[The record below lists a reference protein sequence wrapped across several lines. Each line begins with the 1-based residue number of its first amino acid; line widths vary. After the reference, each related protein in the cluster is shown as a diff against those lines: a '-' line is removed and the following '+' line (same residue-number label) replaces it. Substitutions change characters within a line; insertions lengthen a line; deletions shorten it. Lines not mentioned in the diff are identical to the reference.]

1 MKINNKIQI
10 INNNNNNDNDITNSS
25 KRNLLKNKYSNSLK
39 ENTLNKLN
47 LEQVGVKTVKKSV
60 NIDDNHLKL
69 NKNEENNSNFR
80 KSSQINRNSSIFRSM
95 KNKRKSEMIKFNLIH
110 PLSYIESIKNIEDK
124 NTIYGK
130 IRIKV
135 LVYDVIIT
143 LFSLCSVILMSFDNN
158 IYINN
163 SRNYIKD
170 LCTETQFYINN
181 NCYTLFKQ
189 LNKRKI
195 TKIENS
201 LRILNLF
208 CCIICCLFVNLKF
221 RVYIL
226 NLRLEQKISKFGGIK
241 EAGYLKFFII
251 ENLINI
257 IFYPPGLNNI
267 IYGKKNKTVYV
278 YSFNSLFLFFSYF
291 KLYNLLIVLMHLSR
305 FNTKISQTICKSHKV
320 KPGLYFVIKSEINRK
335 TKLSIII
342 LLMIFCFCFSF
353 ISRGFENMALDIE
366 KGLEGKK
373 GTNDLQN
380 LMNNVWMILT
390 TINKIGYGD
399 EYPRTNLGRL
409 FIFIIYLIGIFC
421 LSLTIASMTSS
432 LDFTSD
438 ERRAYLKL
446 KKIFNP
452 ENGEHKAANVIKTIL
467 LMNKNIKNRNNV
479 LMDKID
485 NLKEKIILY
494 LKIRGE
500 TIVFKDELH
509 VARTYS
515 MPITDLIKSLEMK
528 LYKSVVNFTKQL
540 ENINLVEND
549 LNELQQNQKD
559 IQLKLKN
566 IQFIQEKISDSIVEK
581 HNQNI
586 IDFNQKKNSINK
598 LQFPKFNKSNVVQF
612 KNPNKNQKKNKKYSK
627 LSFSNVC
634 LNFNIHNNLLELKNE
649 KNNKKNFNSNIN
661 AYTPKNENQEIE
673 NFEDI
678 FKKKKKVNKK
688 LSVIMPVS
696 EFNKR
701 KRSFS
706 ECVDYKK
713 FNLSVIPKKINKKKM
728 KQMKKNLLESLND
741 LNNSNSLDFSMIN
754 KKIKKNNIPTLIS
767 TKNTAK

>member
-1 MKINNKIQI
+1 MKINEKNL
-10 INNNNNNDNDITNSS
+10 INNITNNNENDLSNST
-25 KRNLLKNKYSNSLK
+25 KRNLIKQKYSNSLK
-39 ENTLNKLN
+39 ENTLNKFN
-47 LEQVGVKTVKKSV
+47 LEQISEKTVKKSINFDENYV
-60 NIDDNHLKL
+60 NI
-69 NKNEENNSNFR
+69 NKNKDEDSSNLR
-80 KSSQINRNSSIFRSM
+80 KSSQINRNSSIFRSI
-95 KNKRKSEMIKFNLIH
+95 KNKRKSEIMKFNIVH

-130 IRIKV
+130 FRIKI
-135 LVYDVIIT
+135 LIYDIIIT
-143 LFSLCSVILMSFDNN
+143 LFSLCSVILICVDNN

-163 SRNYIKD
+163 SRNYIKN
-170 LCTETQFYINN
+170 LCEEKKLYINN
-181 NCYTLFKQ
+181 ECYLLFKH

-201 LRILNLF
+201 LRVLNLI

-221 RVYIL
+221 RIFIL
-226 NLRLEQKISKFGGIK
+226 NLRLEQKISKFGGLK
-241 EAGYLKFFII
+241 EAGYIYFYIL

-257 IFYPPGLNNI
+257 IFYPPRLNNI
-267 IYGKKNKTVYV
+267 IYGKKLKTVYV
-278 YSFNSLFLFFSYF
+278 YSLNSIFLSFSYF
-291 KLYNLLIVLMHLSR
+291 KLYNLLILLMHLSR

-335 TKLSIII
+335 TKLSIIF
-342 LLMIFCFCFSF
+342 LLIIFCFCFSF
-353 ISRGFENMALDIE
+353 ISRGFENMAIDIE

-380 LMNNVWMILT
+380 LINNVWMILT

-399 EYPRTNLGRL
+399 EYPRTDLGRF
-409 FIFIIYLIGIFC
+409 FIFIIYIIGIFC
-421 LSLTIASMTSS
+421 LSLTTASMTSS
-432 LDFTSD
+432 IDFTSD

-452 ENGEHKAANVIKTIL
+452 ENGEHKAANVIKTII

-540 ENINLVEND
+540 EKINLVEND

-559 IQLKLKN
+559 IQIKLRN
-566 IQFIQEKISDSIVEK
+566 IQLMQEKISDSIVEK

-586 IDFNQKKNSINK
+586 IDFNKKKNTKNNKIQFSKINK
-598 LQFPKFNKSNVVQF
+598 TSVIQYKNSNI
-612 KNPNKNQKKNKKYSK
+612 KNQKKNKKLSRI
-627 LSFSNVC
+627 SFSNVC
-634 LNFNIHNNLLELKNE
+634 GNFNIHNNLLEFKND
-649 KNNKKNFNSNIN
+649 KNKKKFFNSNIN
-661 AYTPKNENQEIE
+661 GYTPKNEIKEINNEIDYIE
-673 NFEDI
+673 NVA
-678 FKKKKKVNKK
+678 KKKKKISKR
-688 LSVIMPVS
+688 LSIIMPVN
-696 EFNKR
+696 ELNKR

-713 FNLSVIPKKINKKKM
+713 FNLSLIPKKLSKKKK
-728 KQMKKNLLESLND
+728 KQMKKNLLDSLND
-741 LNNSNSLDFSMIN
+741 INSLDLSIIN
-754 KKIKKNNIPTLIS
+754 KKH
-767 TKNTAK
+767 

>member
-1 MKINNKIQI
+1 MKIKEKNL
-10 INNNNNNDNDITNSS
+10 INNITNNNENDLSNST
-25 KRNLLKNKYSNSLK
+25 KRNLIKQKYSNSLK
-39 ENTLNKLN
+39 ENTLNKFN
-47 LEQVGVKTVKKSV
+47 LDQIGEKTVKKSINFDENYV
-60 NIDDNHLKL
+60 LI
-69 NKNEENNSNFR
+69 NKNKDEDSSIR
-80 KSSQINRNSSIFRSM
+80 KSSQINRNSSIFRSI
-95 KNKRKSEMIKFNLIH
+95 KNKRKSEIMKFNIVH

-130 IRIKV
+130 FRIKV
-135 LVYDVIIT
+135 LIYDIIIT
-143 LFSLCSVILMSFDNN
+143 LFSLCSVILICVDNN

-163 SRNYIKD
+163 SRNYVKD
-170 LCTETQFYINN
+170 LCAEKKLYTNN
-181 NCYTLFKQ
+181 KCYLLFKHI
-189 LNKRKI
+189 NKRKI

-201 LRILNLF
+201 LRVLNLI

-221 RVYIL
+221 KIFIL
-226 NLRLEQKISKFGGIK
+226 NLRLEQKISKFGGLK
-241 EAGYLKFFII
+241 EAGYIYIYVL

-257 IFYPPGLNNI
+257 IFYPPRLNNI
-267 IYGKKNKTVYV
+267 IYGKKLTTVYV
-278 YSFNSLFLFFSYF
+278 YSLNSIFLSFSYF
-291 KLYNLLIVLMHLSR
+291 KLYNLLILLMHLSR

-335 TKLSIII
+335 TKLSIIF
-342 LLMIFCFCFSF
+342 LLIIFCFCFSF
-353 ISRGFENMALDIE
+353 ISRGFENMAIDIE

-380 LMNNVWMILT
+380 LVNNVWMILT

-399 EYPRTNLGRL
+399 EYPRTDLGRF
-409 FIFIIYLIGIFC
+409 FIFFIYIIGIFC
-421 LSLTIASMTSS
+421 LSLTTASMTSS
-432 LDFTSD
+432 IDFTSD

-452 ENGEHKAANVIKTIL
+452 ENGEHKAANVIKTII

-540 ENINLVEND
+540 EKINLVEND

-559 IQLKLKN
+559 IQIKLRN
-566 IQFIQEKISDSIVEK
+566 IQLMQEKISDSIVEK

-586 IDFNQKKNSINK
+586 IDFNKKKNTKNNKIQFSKINK
-598 LQFPKFNKSNVVQF
+598 TSVIQYKNSNI
-612 KNPNKNQKKNKKYSK
+612 KNQKKNKKLSRI
-627 LSFSNVC
+627 SFSNVC
-634 LNFNIHNNLLELKNE
+634 GNFNIHNNLLEFKND
-649 KNNKKNFNSNIN
+649 KNKKKFFNSNIN
-661 AYTPKNENQEIE
+661 GFTPKNEIKEINNEIDYIE
-673 NFEDI
+673 NVA
-678 FKKKKKVNKK
+678 KKKKKISKR
-688 LSVIMPVS
+688 LSIIMPVN
-696 EFNKR
+696 ELNKR

-713 FNLSVIPKKINKKKM
+713 FNLSLIPKKLSKKKK
-728 KQMKKNLLESLND
+728 KQMKKNLLDSLND
-741 LNNSNSLDFSMIN
+741 INSLDLSIIN
-754 KKIKKNNIPTLIS
+754 KKH
-767 TKNTAK
+767 

>member
-1 MKINNKIQI
+1 MKINDKNL
-10 INNNNNNDNDITNSS
+10 INNITNNNENDLSNST
-25 KRNLLKNKYSNSLK
+25 KRNLIKQKYSNSLK
-39 ENTLNKLN
+39 ENTLNKFN
-47 LEQVGVKTVKKSV
+47 LDQIGEKTVKKSINFDENYV
-60 NIDDNHLKL
+60 KI
-69 NKNEENNSNFR
+69 NKNKDEDSSIR
-80 KSSQINRNSSIFRSM
+80 KSSQINRNSSIFRSI
-95 KNKRKSEMIKFNLIH
+95 KNKRKSEIMKFNIVH

-130 IRIKV
+130 FRIKV
-135 LVYDVIIT
+135 LIYDIIIT
-143 LFSLCSVILMSFDNN
+143 LFSLCSVILICVDNN

-170 LCTETQFYINN
+170 LCAEKNLYINN
-181 NCYTLFKQ
+181 KCYLLFKHI
-189 LNKRKI
+189 NKRKI

-201 LRILNLF
+201 LRVLNLI

-221 RVYIL
+221 KIFIL
-226 NLRLEQKISKFGGIK
+226 NLRLEQKISKFGGLK
-241 EAGYLKFFII
+241 EAGYIYIYVL

-257 IFYPPGLNNI
+257 IFYPPRLNNI
-267 IYGKKNKTVYV
+267 IYGKKLTTVYV
-278 YSFNSLFLFFSYF
+278 YSLNSIFLSFSYF
-291 KLYNLLIVLMHLSR
+291 KLYNLLILLMHLSR

-335 TKLSIII
+335 TKLSIIF
-342 LLMIFCFCFSF
+342 LLIIFCFCFSF
-353 ISRGFENMALDIE
+353 ISRGFENMAIDIE

-380 LMNNVWMILT
+380 LVNNVWMILT

-399 EYPRTNLGRL
+399 EYPRTDLGRF
-409 FIFIIYLIGIFC
+409 FIFFIYIIGIFC
-421 LSLTIASMTSS
+421 LSLTTASMTSS
-432 LDFTSD
+432 TDFTSD

-452 ENGEHKAANVIKTIL
+452 ENGEHKAANVIKTII

-540 ENINLVEND
+540 EKINLVEND

-559 IQLKLKN
+559 IQIKLRN
-566 IQFIQEKISDSIVEK
+566 IQLMQEKISDSIVEK

-586 IDFNQKKNSINK
+586 IDFNKKKNTKNNKIQFSKINK
-598 LQFPKFNKSNVVQF
+598 TSVIQYKNSNI
-612 KNPNKNQKKNKKYSK
+612 KNQKKNKKLSK
-627 LSFSNVC
+627 ISFSNVC
-634 LNFNIHNNLLELKNE
+634 GNFNIHNNLLEFKND
-649 KNNKKNFNSNIN
+649 KNKKKFFNSNIN
-661 AYTPKNENQEIE
+661 GYTPKNEIKEINNEIDYIE
-673 NFEDI
+673 NVA
-678 FKKKKKVNKK
+678 KKKKNK
-688 LSVIMPVS
+688 
-696 EFNKR
+696 
-701 KRSFS
+701 
-706 ECVDYKK
+706 
-713 FNLSVIPKKINKKKM
+713 
-728 KQMKKNLLESLND
+728 Q
-741 LNNSNSLDFSMIN
+741 
-754 KKIKKNNIPTLIS
+754 KIKYNNAS
-767 TKNTAK
+767 

>member
-1 MKINNKIQI
+1 MKIKEKNL
-10 INNNNNNDNDITNSS
+10 INNITNNNENDLSNST
-25 KRNLLKNKYSNSLK
+25 KRNLIKQKYSNSLK
-39 ENTLNKLN
+39 ENTLNKFN
-47 LEQVGVKTVKKSV
+47 LDQIGEKTVKKSINFDENYV
-60 NIDDNHLKL
+60 KI
-69 NKNEENNSNFR
+69 NKNKDEDSSIR
-80 KSSQINRNSSIFRSM
+80 KSSQINRNSSIFRSI
-95 KNKRKSEMIKFNLIH
+95 KNKRKSEIMKFNIVH

-130 IRIKV
+130 FRIKV
-135 LVYDVIIT
+135 LIYDIIIT
-143 LFSLCSVILMSFDNN
+143 LFSLCSVILICVDNN

-163 SRNYIKD
+163 SRNYVKD
-170 LCTETQFYINN
+170 LCAEKKLYTNN
-181 NCYTLFKQ
+181 KCYLLFKHI
-189 LNKRKI
+189 NKRKI

-201 LRILNLF
+201 LRVLNLI

-221 RVYIL
+221 KIFIL
-226 NLRLEQKISKFGGIK
+226 NLRLEQKISKFGGLK
-241 EAGYLKFFII
+241 EAGYIYIYIL

-257 IFYPPGLNNI
+257 IFYPPRLNNI
-267 IYGKKNKTVYV
+267 IYGKKLTTVYV
-278 YSFNSLFLFFSYF
+278 YSLNSIFLSFSYF
-291 KLYNLLIVLMHLSR
+291 KLYNLLILLMHLSR

-335 TKLSIII
+335 TKLSIIF
-342 LLMIFCFCFSF
+342 LLIIFCFCFSF
-353 ISRGFENMALDIE
+353 ISRGFENMAIDIE

-399 EYPRTNLGRL
+399 EYPRTDLGRF
-409 FIFIIYLIGIFC
+409 FIFFIYIIGIFC
-421 LSLTIASMTSS
+421 LSLTTASMTSS
-432 LDFTSD
+432 TDFTSD

-452 ENGEHKAANVIKTIL
+452 ENGEHKAANVIKTII

-540 ENINLVEND
+540 EKINLVEND

-559 IQLKLKN
+559 IQIKLRN
-566 IQFIQEKISDSIVEK
+566 IQLMQEKISDSIVEK

-586 IDFNQKKNSINK
+586 IDFNKKKYTKNNKIQFSKINKTSVIQYKNSNI
-598 LQFPKFNKSNVVQF
+598 
-612 KNPNKNQKKNKKYSK
+612 KNQKKNKKLSRI
-627 LSFSNVC
+627 SFSNVC
-634 LNFNIHNNLLELKNE
+634 GNFNIHNNLLEFKND
-649 KNNKKNFNSNIN
+649 KNKKKFFNSNIN
-661 AYTPKNENQEIE
+661 GYTPKNEIKEINNEIDYIE
-673 NFEDI
+673 NVA
-678 FKKKKKVNKK
+678 KKKKKISKR
-688 LSVIMPVS
+688 LSIIMPVN
-696 EFNKR
+696 ELNKR

-713 FNLSVIPKKINKKKM
+713 FNLSLIPKKLNKKKM
-728 KQMKKNLLESLND
+728 KQMKKNLLDSLND
-741 LNNSNSLDFSMIN
+741 INSLDLSIIN
-754 KKIKKNNIPTLIS
+754 KKH
-767 TKNTAK
+767 

>member
-1 MKINNKIQI
+1 MKINDKNL
-10 INNNNNNDNDITNSS
+10 INNITNNNENDLSNST
-25 KRNLLKNKYSNSLK
+25 KRNLIKQKYSNSLK
-39 ENTLNKLN
+39 ENTLNKFN
-47 LEQVGVKTVKKSV
+47 LDQIGEKTVKKSINFDENYV
-60 NIDDNHLKL
+60 KI
-69 NKNEENNSNFR
+69 NKNKDEDSSIR
-80 KSSQINRNSSIFRSM
+80 KSSQINRNSSIFRSI
-95 KNKRKSEMIKFNLIH
+95 KNKRKSEIMKFNIVH

-130 IRIKV
+130 FRIKV
-135 LVYDVIIT
+135 LIYDIIIT
-143 LFSLCSVILMSFDNN
+143 LFSLCSVILICVDNN

-163 SRNYIKD
+163 SRNYVKD
-170 LCTETQFYINN
+170 LCAEKKLYTNN
-181 NCYTLFKQ
+181 KCYLLFKHI
-189 LNKRKI
+189 NKRKI

-201 LRILNLF
+201 LRVLNLI

-221 RVYIL
+221 KIFIL
-226 NLRLEQKISKFGGIK
+226 NLRLEQKISKFGGLK
-241 EAGYLKFFII
+241 EAGYIYIYVL

-257 IFYPPGLNNI
+257 IFYPPRLNNI
-267 IYGKKNKTVYV
+267 IYGKKLTTVYV
-278 YSFNSLFLFFSYF
+278 YSLNSIFLSFSYF
-291 KLYNLLIVLMHLSR
+291 KLYNLLILLMHLSR

-335 TKLSIII
+335 TKLSIIF
-342 LLMIFCFCFSF
+342 LLIIFCFCFSF
-353 ISRGFENMALDIE
+353 ISRGFENMAIDIE

-399 EYPRTNLGRL
+399 EYPRTDLGRF
-409 FIFIIYLIGIFC
+409 FIFFIYIIGIFC
-421 LSLTIASMTSS
+421 LSLTTASMTSS
-432 LDFTSD
+432 TDFTSD

-452 ENGEHKAANVIKTIL
+452 ENGEHKAANVIKTII

-540 ENINLVEND
+540 EKINLVEND

-559 IQLKLKN
+559 IQIKLRN
-566 IQFIQEKISDSIVEK
+566 IQLMQEKISDSIVEK

-586 IDFNQKKNSINK
+586 IDFNKKKNTKNNKIQFSKINK
-598 LQFPKFNKSNVVQF
+598 TNVTQF
-612 KNPNKNQKKNKKYSK
+612 KNSNIKNQKKNKKLSRI
-627 LSFSNVC
+627 SFSNVC
-634 LNFNIHNNLLELKNE
+634 GNFNIHNNLLEFKND
-649 KNNKKNFNSNIN
+649 KNKKKFFNSNIN
-661 AYTPKNENQEIE
+661 GYTPKNEIKEINNEIDYIE
-673 NFEDI
+673 NVA
-678 FKKKKKVNKK
+678 KKKKKISKR
-688 LSVIMPVS
+688 LSIIMPVN
-696 EFNKR
+696 ELNKR

-713 FNLSVIPKKINKKKM
+713 FNLSLIPKKLSKKKK
-728 KQMKKNLLESLND
+728 KQMKKNLLDSLND
-741 LNNSNSLDFSMIN
+741 INSLDLSIIN
-754 KKIKKNNIPTLIS
+754 KKH
-767 TKNTAK
+767 

>member
-1 MKINNKIQI
+1 MKINEKNL
-10 INNNNNNDNDITNSS
+10 INNITNNNENDLSNST
-25 KRNLLKNKYSNSLK
+25 KRNLIKQKYSNSLK
-39 ENTLNKLN
+39 ENTLNKFN
-47 LEQVGVKTVKKSV
+47 LDQIGEKTVKKSINFDENYV
-60 NIDDNHLKL
+60 KI
-69 NKNEENNSNFR
+69 NKNKEDDSSNLR
-80 KSSQINRNSSIFRSM
+80 KSSQINRNSSIFRSI
-95 KNKRKSEMIKFNLIH
+95 KNKRKSEIMKFNIVH

-130 IRIKV
+130 FRIKV
-135 LVYDVIIT
+135 LIYDIIIT
-143 LFSLCSVILMSFDNN
+143 LFSLCSVILICVDNN

-163 SRNYIKD
+163 SRNYVKD
-170 LCTETQFYINN
+170 LCAEKKLYTNN
-181 NCYTLFKQ
+181 KCYLLFKHI
-189 LNKRKI
+189 NKRKI

-201 LRILNLF
+201 LRVLNLI

-221 RVYIL
+221 KIFIL
-226 NLRLEQKISKFGGIK
+226 NLRLEQKISKFGGLK
-241 EAGYLKFFII
+241 EAGYIYIYVL

-257 IFYPPGLNNI
+257 IFYPPRLNNI
-267 IYGKKNKTVYV
+267 IYGKKLTTVYV
-278 YSFNSLFLFFSYF
+278 YSLNSIFLSFSYF
-291 KLYNLLIVLMHLSR
+291 KLYNLLILLMHLSR

-335 TKLSIII
+335 TKLSIIF
-342 LLMIFCFCFSF
+342 LLIIFCFCFSF
-353 ISRGFENMALDIE
+353 ISRGFENMAIDIE

-380 LMNNVWMILT
+380 LINNVWMILT

-399 EYPRTNLGRL
+399 EYPRTDLGRF
-409 FIFIIYLIGIFC
+409 FIFIIYIIGIFC
-421 LSLTIASMTSS
+421 LSLTTASMTSS
-432 LDFTSD
+432 IDFTSD

-452 ENGEHKAANVIKTIL
+452 ENGEHKAANVIKTII

-540 ENINLVEND
+540 EKINLVEND

-559 IQLKLKN
+559 IQIKLRN
-566 IQFIQEKISDSIVEK
+566 IQLMQEKISDSIVEK

-586 IDFNQKKNSINK
+586 IDFNKKKNTKNNKIQFSKINK
-598 LQFPKFNKSNVVQF
+598 TSVIQYKNSNI
-612 KNPNKNQKKNKKYSK
+612 KNQKKNKKLSRI
-627 LSFSNVC
+627 SFSNVC
-634 LNFNIHNNLLELKNE
+634 GNFNIHNNLLEFKNE
-649 KNNKKNFNSNIN
+649 KNKKKFFNSNIN
-661 AYTPKNENQEIE
+661 GFTPKNEIKEINNEIDYIE
-673 NFEDI
+673 NVA
-678 FKKKKKVNKK
+678 KKKKKISKR
-688 LSVIMPVS
+688 LSIIMPVN
-696 EFNKR
+696 ELNKR

-713 FNLSVIPKKINKKKM
+713 FNLSLIPKKLSKKKM
-728 KQMKKNLLESLND
+728 KQMKKNLLDSLND
-741 LNNSNSLDFSMIN
+741 INSLDLSIIN
-754 KKIKKNNIPTLIS
+754 KKH
-767 TKNTAK
+767 

>member
-1 MKINNKIQI
+1 MKINDKNL
-10 INNNNNNDNDITNSS
+10 INNITNNNENDLSNST
-25 KRNLLKNKYSNSLK
+25 KRNLIKQKYSNSLK
-39 ENTLNKLN
+39 ENTLNKFN
-47 LEQVGVKTVKKSV
+47 LDQIGEKTVKKSINFDENYV
-60 NIDDNHLKL
+60 KI
-69 NKNEENNSNFR
+69 NKNKDEDSSIR
-80 KSSQINRNSSIFRSM
+80 KSSQINRNSSIFRSI
-95 KNKRKSEMIKFNLIH
+95 KNKRKSEIMKFNIVH

-130 IRIKV
+130 FRIKV
-135 LVYDVIIT
+135 LIYDIIIT
-143 LFSLCSVILMSFDNN
+143 LFSLCSVILICVDNN

-170 LCTETQFYINN
+170 LCAEKNLYINN
-181 NCYTLFKQ
+181 KCYLLFKHI
-189 LNKRKI
+189 NKRKI

-201 LRILNLF
+201 LRVLNLI

-221 RVYIL
+221 KIFIL
-226 NLRLEQKISKFGGIK
+226 NLRLEQKISKFGGLK
-241 EAGYLKFFII
+241 EAGYIYIYVL

-257 IFYPPGLNNI
+257 IFYPPRLNNI
-267 IYGKKNKTVYV
+267 IYGKKLTTVYV
-278 YSFNSLFLFFSYF
+278 YSLNSIFLSFSYF
-291 KLYNLLIVLMHLSR
+291 KLYNLLILLMHLSR

-335 TKLSIII
+335 TKLSIIF
-342 LLMIFCFCFSF
+342 LLIIFCFCFSF
-353 ISRGFENMALDIE
+353 ISRGFENMAIDIE

-380 LMNNVWMILT
+380 LVNNVWMILT

-399 EYPRTNLGRL
+399 EYPRTDLGRF
-409 FIFIIYLIGIFC
+409 FIFFIYIIGIFC
-421 LSLTIASMTSS
+421 LSLTTASMTSS
-432 LDFTSD
+432 TDFTSD

-452 ENGEHKAANVIKTIL
+452 ENGEHKAANVIKTII

-540 ENINLVEND
+540 EKINLVEND

-559 IQLKLKN
+559 IQIKLRN
-566 IQFIQEKISDSIVEK
+566 IQLMQEKISDSIVEK

-586 IDFNQKKNSINK
+586 IDFNKKKNTKNNKIQFSKINK
-598 LQFPKFNKSNVVQF
+598 TSVIQYKNSNI
-612 KNPNKNQKKNKKYSK
+612 KNQKKNKKLSK
-627 LSFSNVC
+627 ISFSNVC
-634 LNFNIHNNLLELKNE
+634 GNFNIHNNLLEFKND
-649 KNNKKNFNSNIN
+649 KNKKKFFNSNIN
-661 AYTPKNENQEIE
+661 GFTPKNEIQEINNEIDYIE
-673 NFEDI
+673 NVA
-678 FKKKKKVNKK
+678 KKKKKISKR
-688 LSVIMPVS
+688 LSIIMPVN
-696 EFNKR
+696 ELNKR

-713 FNLSVIPKKINKKKM
+713 FNLSLIPKKLSKKKM
-728 KQMKKNLLESLND
+728 KQMKKNLLDSLND
-741 LNNSNSLDFSMIN
+741 INSLDLSIIN
-754 KKIKKNNIPTLIS
+754 KKH
-767 TKNTAK
+767 

>member
-1 MKINNKIQI
+1 MKINDKNLIKNIT
-10 INNNNNNDNDITNSS
+10 NNNENDLSNST
-25 KRNLLKNKYSNSLK
+25 KRNLIKQKYSNSLK
-39 ENTLNKLN
+39 ENTLNKFN
-47 LEQVGVKTVKKSV
+47 LGQIGEKTVKKSINFDENYV
-60 NIDDNHLKL
+60 KI
-69 NKNEENNSNFR
+69 NKDKEEGSSNLR
-80 KSSQINRNSSIFRSM
+80 KSSQINRNSSIFRSI
-95 KNKRKSEMIKFNLIH
+95 KNKRKSEIMKFNIVH

-130 IRIKV
+130 FRIKI
-135 LVYDVIIT
+135 LIYDIIIT
-143 LFSLCSVILMSFDNN
+143 LFSLCSVILICIDNN

-163 SRNYIKD
+163 SRNYIKN
-170 LCTETQFYINN
+170 LCEEKKLYLSDGCFL
-181 NCYTLFKQ
+181 LFKHV
-189 LNKRKI
+189 NKRKI

-201 LRILNLF
+201 LRILNLI

-221 RVYIL
+221 RIYIL
-226 NLRLEQKISKFGGIK
+226 NLRLEQKISKFGGLK
-241 EAGYLKFFII
+241 EAGFINI
-251 ENLINI
+251 YILENLINI
-257 IFYPPGLNNI
+257 IFYPPHLNNI
-267 IYGKKNKTVYV
+267 IYGKKLKTVYV
-278 YSFNSLFLFFSYF
+278 YSLNSIFLSLSYL

-335 TKLSIII
+335 TKLSILI

-353 ISRGFENMALDIE
+353 ISRGFENMAIDIE
-366 KGLEGKK
+366 RGLEGKK

-380 LMNNVWMILT
+380 LINNVWMILT

-399 EYPRTNLGRL
+399 EYPRTDLGRF
-409 FIFIIYLIGIFC
+409 FIFFIYIIGIFC
-421 LSLTIASMTSS
+421 LSLTTASMTSS
-432 LDFTSD
+432 IDFTSD

-452 ENGEHKAANVIKTIL
+452 ENGEHKAANVIKTII

-540 ENINLVEND
+540 EKINLVEND

-559 IQLKLKN
+559 IQKKLKN
-566 IQFIQEKISDSIVEK
+566 IQFMQEKISDSIVEK

-586 IDFNQKKNSINK
+586 IDFNKKKNSKNNKIQFSKINK
-598 LQFPKFNKSNVVQF
+598 TNVTQF
-612 KNPNKNQKKNKKYSK
+612 KNPNNKSIIKKNKKLSK
-627 LSFSNVC
+627 ISFSNVC
-634 LNFNIHNNLLELKNE
+634 INFNIHNNLIDFKNE
-649 KNNKKNFNSNIN
+649 KNNKKNFYSNIN
-661 AYTPKNENQEIE
+661 GYTPKNEIKEIQNEIDYIE
-673 NFEDI
+673 NVAR
-678 FKKKKKVNKK
+678 KKKKVNKK
-688 LSVIMPVS
+688 LSIIMPVN
-696 EFNKR
+696 ELNKR

-706 ECVDYKK
+706 ECVDYRK
-713 FNLSVIPKKINKKKM
+713 FNLSIIPKKLNKKKK
-728 KQMKKNLLESLND
+728 KQMKKNLLDSLND
-741 LNNSNSLDFSMIN
+741 SNSLDLSIIN
-754 KKIKKNNIPTLIS
+754 KKH
-767 TKNTAK
+767 

>member
-1 MKINNKIQI
+1 MKINEKIQTK
-10 INNNNNNDNDITNSS
+10 NNSNNNDIDLTNSS
-25 KRNLLKNKYSNSLK
+25 KRNLLKQKYSNSLK
-39 ENTLNKLN
+39 ENTLNKFN
-47 LEQVGVKTVKKSV
+47 LEQIGEKNIKKSV
-60 NIDDNHLKL
+60 NIDENHLKL
-69 NKNEENNSNFR
+69 NKNEENDSNFR

-95 KNKRKSEMIKFNLIH
+95 KNKRKSEMMKFNLVH

-130 IRIKV
+130 FRIKI
-135 LVYDVIIT
+135 LVYDIIIT
-143 LFSLCSVILMSFDNN
+143 LFSLCSVILMSLDNN

-163 SRNYIKD
+163 SRSYVKD
-170 LCTETQFYINN
+170 LCTEKHLLD
-181 NCYTLFKQ
+181 NCYIVFEQ
-189 LNKRKI
+189 INKRKI

-201 LRILNLF
+201 LRILNLI
-208 CCIICCLFVNLKF
+208 CCIICILFVNLKF
-221 RVYIL
+221 RIYIL
-226 NLRLEQKISKFGGIK
+226 NLRLEQKISKFGGLR
-241 EAGYLKFFII
+241 EAGYLKIFFL

-257 IFYPPGLNNI
+257 IFYPPRLNNI
-267 IYGKKNKTVYV
+267 IYGKKLKTVYV
-278 YSFNSLFLFFSYF
+278 YSYNSIFLFFSYF

-342 LLMIFCFCFSF
+342 ILIIFCFYFSF
-353 ISRGFENMALDIE
+353 ILRGFENMALDIE
-366 KGLEGKK
+366 RGLEGRK
-373 GTNDLQN
+373 GRNDLQN
-380 LMNNVWMILT
+380 LMNNVWMIFT
-390 TINKIGYGD
+390 TINKIGFGD

-421 LSLTIASMTSS
+421 LSLTTASMTSS
-432 LDFTSD
+432 IDFTSD

-452 ENGEHKAANVIKTIL
+452 ENGEHKAANVIKTII

-500 TIVFKDELH
+500 TIVFKDELY

-540 ENINLVEND
+540 EKINLVEND

-566 IQFIQEKISDSIVEK
+566 IQFMQEKISNCIVEK

-586 IDFNQKKNSINK
+586 IDFKQKKNLINK
-598 LQFPKFNKSNVVQF
+598 VQFSKLNKSNVVQF
-612 KNPNKNQKKNKKYSK
+612 KNSNKNQKKNKKYSK

-634 LNFNIHNNLLELKNE
+634 FNFNMHNNLLELKSE

-661 AYTPKNENQEIE
+661 AYTPKNEIQEIE
-673 NFEDI
+673 IFEDI
-678 FKKKKKVNKK
+678 LKKRKKINKK
-688 LSVIMPVS
+688 LSVIMNVNDL
-696 EFNKR
+696 NKR

-713 FNLSVIPKKINKKKM
+713 FNLSLIPKKINKKKM
-728 KQMKKNLLESLND
+728 KQMKKNLFESLND
-741 LNNSNSLDFSMIN
+741 
-754 KKIKKNNIPTLIS
+754 
-767 TKNTAK
+767 